1 MMKAN
6 EYTEVL
12 ADLYSVPDTK
22 VWIAITT
29 DLDSIEIMQGTDRV
43 ILPRDAFERFYDE
56 VKIIDEDAEAQEP
69 DDACPECQFVQ
80 VPNHAVG
87 CSHYAEID

>member
-12 ADLYSVPDTK
+12 ADLYDMPDTK

-43 ILPRDAFERFYDE
+43 ILPRDAFPRFVGE
-56 VKIIDEDAEAQEP
+56 VMAVDLEAEAREP
-69 DDACPECQFVQ
+69 DVACSECQYVQ
-80 VPNHAVG
+80 VSDHSTG
-87 CSHYAEID
+87 CSQYAEVD